1 MSQPPDRNDPNNLFD
16 PFGLWKQSQQAMLET
31 WSKSMTDAVN
41 SAPYSEATGRMLDM
55 YLTASAPLRKVIDQT
70 MTQLLNQLSLPSR
83 AEVISLAERMTNIE
97 LRLDDLDARL
107 DTIQRGIEQ
116 TARAVAALAALA
128 ASAPIPASGSAN
140 ADTANAIRANER
152 PRTGRRGSQPTAAP
166 TQMAPANEAT
176 TATTATTRTATKRRR
191 TTTK

>member
-1 MSQPPDRNDPNNLFD
+1 MSQPPDRTDPNNLFD

-41 SAPYSEATGRMLDM
+41 SAPYSEAMGRMLDT
-55 YLTASAPLRKVIDQT
+55 YLTVSAPLRTVIDQT

-107 DTIQRGIEQ
+107 DDIQRGIEQ
-116 TARAVAALAALA
+116 TLRAVAVLAAA
-128 ASAPIPASGSAN
+128 APMPASGSAN
-140 ADTANAIRANER
+140 ADTSHEARANER
-152 PRTGRRGSQPTAAP
+152 PRAGRRGSQATAAP
-166 TQMAPANEAT
+166 TQAPRANEAT
-176 TATTATTRTATKRRR
+176 TRTAPRRR
-191 TTTK
+191 RITAK